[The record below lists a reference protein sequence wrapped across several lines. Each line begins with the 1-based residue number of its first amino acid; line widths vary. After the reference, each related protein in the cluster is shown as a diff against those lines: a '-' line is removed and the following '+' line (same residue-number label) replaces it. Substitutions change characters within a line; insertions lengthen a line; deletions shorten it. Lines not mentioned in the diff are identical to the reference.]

1 MKSSN
6 DLLQPS
12 FSPLVQEVNHVV
24 QKIFFRKYNN
34 LTPLKFSR
42 SALLSSARFFEF
54 RALETWF
61 VYKTRGFVGPELKFM
76 SMRVAF
82 DSGVVAAN
90 YYNPIHT
97 LISLYNKLG

>member
-1 MKSSN
+1 MHDDN
-6 DLLQPS
+6 TDQNRTTEPS
-12 FSPLVQEVNHVV
+12 FSPLVQEVNHMWC
-24 QKIFFRKYNN
+24 KIYILENNN
-34 LTPLKFSR
+34 LTLLTFSR

-82 DSGVVAAN
+82 DSGV
-90 YYNPIHT
+90 PC
-97 LISLYNKLG
+97 L

>member
-24 QKIFFRKYNN
+24 QKIFFRKYNS

-42 SALLSSARFFEF
+42 SALLSSAPFFEF
-54 RALETWF
+54 RALEAWF
-61 VYKTRGFVGPELKFM
+61 VYKSRRFVGPELK
-76 SMRVAF
+76 S
-82 DSGVVAAN
+82 
-90 YYNPIHT
+90 
-97 LISLYNKLG
+97 